1 MRRFHFYFGIAI
13 VIVFLLTGQYMEY
26 VHNRSLPDGP
36 RLLYRSRHIYLL
48 FSGLINLSI
57 GAYLTYRPAGWRR
70 AIQLIGS
77 ILLTIGP
84 GLLLIGFFREPARGP
99 EHTIVAAF
107 GIFATT
113 LGTVLHVISTTRIR
127 NRGGM
132 QHEK

>member
-26 VHNRSLPDGP
+26 VNNRTLPDGP

-84 GLLLIGFFREPARGP
+84 GLLLISFFREPARGP
-99 EHTIVAAF
+99 EQTIVAAF
-107 GIFATT
+107 GVFGTT
-113 LGTVLHVISTTRIR
+113 LGTLLHVISATRIR
-127 NRGGM
+127 NGGGI
-132 QHEK
+132 QHEE